1 MNAHQWLELALY
13 VAALV
18 LVTKPLGLYINRVLD
33 ASGRTWLDPV
43 LRPLEKLT
51 YRVLGVDP
59 QKEQGWKQYAFAM
72 LLFSLVSCLF
82 TYVIL
87 RLQQFLPL
95 NPQKFGALSEHL
107 AFNTAVSFTT
117 NTNWQSYGGESTM
130 SYLSQMVALAIH
142 NFFSAAVGIAIA
154 AALVRGIA
162 RHTAQTIGNFWV
174 DLTRITYYLL
184 LPICLVF
191 AIFLVSQGMIQ
202 NFKPY
207 TTAKLFESYTIQV
220 QKTDDKGQP
229 VTTNVAVTVQAP
241 KLDEKGQPVMT
252 NGVAVMMDVPQL
264 DAKGQP
270 VMTNV
275 AVMVDQKV
283 ETQSIVQGPMASQMA
298 IKMLGTNGGGYT
310 NANAAH
316 PFENPTPLS
325 NFFQMLALLCIGSAM
340 TYHLGRETKNQKHG
354 WTVWS
359 AAFAM
364 FLAGVMLCW
373 WAEARG
379 NPIHQQLGVAVADGN
394 MEGKE
399 VRFGIFDSALFA
411 TVTTDASCGAVNSMH
426 DSFTPLG
433 GLVPMFNIQTGEVIF
448 GGVGAGLYG
457 MLIFVILAV
466 FIAGLMV
473 GRTPEYLGKKIEAYD
488 VKMVLLAF
496 VILAFI
502 ILGFTAWASVSDW
515 GKSSLA
521 NQGPHGLSE
530 MLYAYTSGAG
540 NNGSAFAGLNANTPW
555 YDTTL
560 GIDMLL
566 GRFGMI
572 VPLLALAGS
581 LARKK
586 IIPASAGTFPVSG
599 FTFVVLLIGTVV
611 LVGALT
617 FLPALALGPIV
628 EHFLMLKGNLF

>member
-13 VAALV
+13 IGALV

-33 ASGRTWLDPV
+33 ANGRTWLDPV
-43 LRPLEKLT
+43 LRPLERLT
-51 YRVLGVDP
+51 YWAFRVDP
-59 QKEQGWKQYAFAM
+59 AKEQSWKQYAFAM

-82 TYVIL
+82 TYAIL
-87 RLQQFLPL
+87 RLQQYLPL
-95 NPQKFGALSEHL
+95 NPQKLGALSEHL

-130 SYLSQMVALAIH
+130 SYLSQMVALAIQ
-142 NFFSAAVGIAIA
+142 NFFSAAVGIAVA
-154 AALVRGIA
+154 GALVRGIA

-184 LPICLVF
+184 LPVCVVLALF
-191 AIFLVSQGMIQ
+191 FVSQGMIQ

-207 TTAKLFESYTIQV
+207 TVAKLIEPQTISV
-220 QKTDDKGQP
+220 QKTDANGKP
-229 VTTNVAVTVQAP
+229 VVDAKSN
-241 KLDEKGQPVMT
+241 PVMENQT
-252 NGVAVMMDVPQL
+252 L
-264 DAKGQP
+264 D
-270 VMTNV
+270 
-275 AVMVDQKV
+275 
-283 ETQSIVQGPMASQMA
+283 TQTIVQGPMASQMA

-316 PFENPTPLS
+316 PFENPTPFS

-354 WTVWS
+354 WAVWS
-359 AAFAM
+359 AMFAM
-364 FLAGVMLCW
+364 FLAGVLVCW

-379 NPIHQQLGVAVADGN
+379 NPIHQQLGVAAAGGN

-433 GLVPMFNIQTGEVIF
+433 GLVPLFNIQTGEVIF

-488 VKMVLLAF
+488 VKMTLLAF

-515 GKSSLA
+515 GKAGL
-521 NQGPHGLSE
+521 NNNGPHGLSE
-530 MLYAYTSGAG
+530 ILYAYTSGAG

-560 GIDMLL
+560 GMDMLL

-581 LARKK
+581 LAKKK
-586 IIPASAGTFPVSG
+586 IVPASAGTFPVTG
-599 FTFVVLLIGTVV
+599 VTFVLLLVGTVM

-617 FLPALALGPIV
+617 FLPALTLGPIV